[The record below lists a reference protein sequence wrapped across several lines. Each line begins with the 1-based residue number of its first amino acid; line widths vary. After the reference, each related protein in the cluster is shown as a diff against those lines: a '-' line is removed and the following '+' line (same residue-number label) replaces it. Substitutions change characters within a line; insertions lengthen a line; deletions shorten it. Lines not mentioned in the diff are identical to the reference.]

1 MNNDQ
6 GVSGK
11 QSADGDGVVN
21 HHLSRE
27 QAPSRCVPYRPD
39 TSSHHPLPP
48 SLQSKQWYGI
58 AVKANWSI
66 LGKGGLWCAPGYNL
80 SQSWIQSCQCSE
92 PELMLVFTIKS
103 VILRP
108 LKKNHHKLSKGMWLE
123 DVLVNVL
130 SWCPVPHLSVV
141 ISQPAY
147 RPMWR
152 YNIIP
157 GAPEINTT
165 SYIYIICRIV
175 TPQDHQ
181 QSWLYFC
188 TTRLGCRPVVTGSTG
203 AKIQT

>member
-1 MNNDQ
+1 MRSRLSIQQHRSAPFQSSVTEAGVKASARVEMNNDQ

-11 QSADGDGVVN
+11 QSADGDGVVS

-108 LKKNHHKLSKGMWLE
+108 LKKITIN
-123 DVLVNVL
+123 LVKE
-130 SWCPVPHLSVV
+130 CD
-141 ISQPAY
+141 
-147 RPMWR
+147 WR
-152 YNIIP
+152 
-157 GAPEINTT
+157 T
-165 SYIYIICRIV
+165 C
-175 TPQDHQ
+175 
-181 QSWLYFC
+181 W
-188 TTRLGCRPVVTGSTG
+188 
-203 AKIQT
+203 